1 MQAAKQISRFNV
13 GSSVLNTA
21 PEPAF
26 GLDSNHSMFD
36 LSGKVALVTGGS
48 RGIGRAAVMA
58 LAERGAHVV
67 INYVSNESAA
77 RETAQAVEQAGGK
90 AELLQFD
97 VASGE
102 AAEKAISEAAKR
114 LGRLD
119 ILVNSAGI
127 AIDGLL
133 LRLKEEDFDKI
144 LSINVKGAVACSR
157 AAIRTMMRA
166 KTGRIIFLSSVVGE
180 MGNAGQT
187 AYSASKAA
195 LLGVTKSLAREYAS
209 RGITVNAVTP
219 GFIDTDM
226 TSGLTE
232 DQKSSMLTAVPLG
245 RTGTAREIAAA
256 IAYLASDEAGYI
268 TGQAL
273 RVNGGMYM

>member
-1 MQAAKQISRFNV
+1 
-13 GSSVLNTA
+13 
-21 PEPAF
+21 
-26 GLDSNHSMFD
+26 
-36 LSGKVALVTGGS
+36 
-48 RGIGRAAVMA
+48 MA

-67 INYVSNESAA
+67 VNYVSNEAAA
-77 RETAQAVEQAGGK
+77 RETVTAVENAGGK
-90 AELLQFD
+90 AELTQFD
-97 VASGE
+97 VANGE
-102 AAEKAISEAAKR
+102 SAEKAIAEVAKR

-133 LRLKEEDFDKI
+133 LRLKDEDFDKI
-144 LSINVKGAVACSR
+144 MSVNVKGAVACSR

-166 KTGRIIFLSSVVGE
+166 KTGRVIFLSSVVGE

-226 TSGLTE
+226 TSNLTDE
-232 DQKSSMLTAVPLG
+232 QKTSMLTAVPLG

-256 IAYLASDEAGYI
+256 IVYLASDEAAYV

-273 RVNGGMYM
+273 KVNGGMYM